1 MDTMTHNQP
10 MRDPAGNTARYEEYF
25 TMTASSEASWPGRWA
40 ALELGGRVNSRYCR
54 LVDDQEFVRRQYAA
68 GASLDQIRETL
79 LQRTRR
85 MLDDAA
91 YVRSNGTKDF
101 FQEAYPLHG
110 IDRESF
116 AYLALATLLLPEP
129 SLFDHIRPLV
139 SAVKEHQSYLF
150 DLLLHAFDR
159 QHPVAKKYKPNKYM
173 APWMDPLLR
182 ALALPPQQQAAAL
195 AKHMNNWPRI
205 MRPWG
210 WKPNLNTAPGHDNL
224 FCDFA
229 FEVALAVCAYDI
241 DDSAFSAHPYYPA
254 DLVRHY
260 RAHVRGTRD
269 AWRAEGVGAGVAI
282 TAPAPPPKAD
292 LAKSKRK
299 GLARWIELVADG
311 DNDATEAV
319 LETTGKVRKVKDLD
333 ELLCAL
339 SDNSVA
345 VHADIKDDQTLEIQ
359 ASDLSE
365 ARGLGPFDGPS
376 TPPQG
381 PARCEAILHAWR
393 HWSGARG
400 YVQVGIDLQ
409 DDAWHAVLVRQAF
422 HDELLQLSSELAIPL
437 LSPT

>member
-1 MDTMTHNQP
+1 M
-10 MRDPAGNTARYEEYF
+10 
-25 TMTASSEASWPGRWA
+25 
-40 ALELGGRVNSRYCR
+40 L
-54 LVDDQEFVRRQYAA
+54 
-68 GASLDQIRETL
+68 
-79 LQRTRR
+79 RTRTAR

-91 YVRSNGTKDF
+91 FMIANGSK
-101 FQEAYPLHG
+101 QVQPLSG
-110 IDRESF
+110 FKRLSF
-116 AYLALATLLLPEP
+116 GYLALAVLLSKEDV
-129 SLFDHIRPLV
+129 STSIGQLV
-139 SAVKEHQSYLF
+139 STDQKSRSYLF
-150 DLLLHAFDR
+150 DLLVRAFVP
-159 QHPVAKKYKPNKYM
+159 QHPVEKKYKADKFVS
-173 APWMDPLLR
+173 PWLDPVVR
-182 ALALPPQQQAAAL
+182 ALARPPQQRAAAL
-195 AKHMNNWPRI
+195 GQHMQNWTRL
-205 MRPWG
+205 MRGLG
-210 WKPNLNTAPGHDNL
+210 WKPNLNTEPGNDKL

-241 DDSAFSAHPYYPA
+241 DDSAFSDHPYYPA

-299 GLARWIELVADG
+299 SLARWIELVADG

-319 LETTGKVRKVKDLD
+319 LEATGKVRKVKDLD

-339 SDNSVA
+339 SDNNLA

-359 ASDLSE
+359 ASDLGE

-393 HWSGARG
+393 DWTAARG

-422 HDELLQLSSELAIPL
+422 HDELLQLSSELAIPPL
-437 LSPT
+437 PAH